1 MLFGCQKSREIKNPL
16 RLHVNVMDPLRLHVN
31 IMDYYKL
38 YFHNCTFTISSCGN
52 TISNFQI
59 VLPKLYFHYIFML
72 KYNFQILLPQL
83 YFHNCTFIVKR
94 NGFLYYFFQN
104 CNDITMVNEKTH
116 PILLVLALVSN
127 ILHTRAFGTR
137 IQLHYL
143 LEQGHVIL
151 DSFFHPP

>member
-1 MLFGCQKSREIKNPL
+1 
-16 RLHVNVMDPLRLHVN
+16 
-31 IMDYYKL
+31 MDYYKL

-94 NGFLYYFFQN
+94 NGFLDYFFLN
-104 CNDITMVNEKTH
+104 CNDITMVDEKTN
-116 PILLVLALVSN
+116 PILRVLARVSN
-127 ILHTRAFGTR
+127 IIVYECRQARVCNILLTRARTSNIGFVFSSP
-137 IQLHYL
+137 IVLSLQLRKKYIEIHQAYM
-143 LEQGHVIL
+143 
-151 DSFFHPP
+151 